1 MVRRFHVS
9 SADNRESIKTHGLDW
24 TLMGVAPGIAGSPH
38 PEREGCFLARDET
51 ETEWFV
57 GMNNT
62 GGPVDVW
69 AVELADEIVLVDA
82 GDGYDYYP
90 AQDPARP
97 ARADPQ
103 RHPSAF

>member
-1 MVRRFHVS
+1 VVQRFHVS
-9 SADNRESIKTHGLDW
+9 STDNRESIKAHGLDW

-69 AVELADEIVLVDA
+69 AVELADDVVLVDA

-90 AQDPARP
+90 DKIPPEQLELVRSDIPPA
-97 ARADPQ
+97 
-103 RHPSAF
+103 F